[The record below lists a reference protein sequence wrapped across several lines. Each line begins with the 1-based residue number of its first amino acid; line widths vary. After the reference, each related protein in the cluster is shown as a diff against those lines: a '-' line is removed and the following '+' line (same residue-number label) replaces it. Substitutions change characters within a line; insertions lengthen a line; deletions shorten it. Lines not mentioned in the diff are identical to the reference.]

1 MPIHEIDS
9 VISIYNYYH
18 LPNSCDKSRMR
29 IIIHLYH
36 TYPNKVLTRPYTVT
50 TKSSFLSVGHDFG
63 TEKMDPL

>member
-1 MPIHEIDS
+1 MG
-9 VISIYNYYH
+9 SIRLYLYTAITIYLTHTIYSNRK
-18 LPNSCDKSRMR
+18 CKS
-29 IIIHLYH
+29 LYSKH